1 MQDNLSEVLLIV
13 IGSSIIIFL
22 LAGTIIFAL
31 LVSQKRKFLYAKQI
45 TDIQHN
51 FEQEVLKTQVETHV
65 QTLETISQE
74 LHDNVGTMVSIAIV
88 HLKTFT
94 QSNAAGTFDS
104 AGLTESQSILEEA
117 LDVLRDISRSI
128 NPDNISRHGLTH
140 AFTNEIELI
149 RRTKS
154 LNATYDITGDE
165 FQIPVQ
171 HQVIIFR
178 IVQEAVNNILK
189 HANASQLALIADFR
203 EPKLNVTIRDNGKGF
218 QLAETVSGRS
228 KSSGLINMKKRA
240 SIING
245 TLDIT
250 SEKDQGTEIRFS
262 YSMTV

>member
-1 MQDNLSEVLLIV
+1 MQDPLSEVLLIV

-31 LVSQKRKFLYAKQI
+31 LVSQKRKFLYAKKI

-94 QSNAAGTFDS
+94 QSNAATSTDRS
-104 AGLTESQSILEEA
+104 GLTESQNILEEA

-128 NPDNISRHGLTH
+128 NPDNITRHGLAH
-140 AFTNEIELI
+140 AFKNEIELI

-154 LNATYDITGDE
+154 LNATYDITGNE
-165 FQIPVQ
+165 YQIPVQ

-189 HANASQLALIADFR
+189 HANASQLTFMADFH
-203 EPKLNVTIRDNGKGF
+203 EPKLNVIIRDNGKGF
-218 QLAETVSGRS
+218 QPSETAGGRS
-228 KSSGLINMKKRA
+228 KSSGLSNMKKRA

-250 SEKDQGTEIRFS
+250 SEQGLGTEVRFS
-262 YSMTV
+262 YSRAV